1 MKKNKM
7 EKVVCNSLILL
18 GFALFVASTI
28 VFFVNRGN
36 IKYFSISYDSY
47 NNIENFSGFQ
57 EAVEK
62 NTGIDFDNILIK
74 NGGEIR
80 TNSNGNIT
88 YFSLDCIVNQADNRI
103 SLQIQNNKENEYNL
117 IIEKNNV
124 IKGEKISAKEIL
136 KMISFWDFNPND
148 LNAEYKFMID
158 GELIQN
164 IQINRS
170 VKQYIFFEKRIEEL
184 KNDLN
189 GQFSRITILCN
200 DSFQE
205 LYYQVK

>member
-1 MKKNKM
+1 MKK
-7 EKVVCNSLILL
+7 VICNSLIIL

-28 VFFVNRGN
+28 VFFVNRRNAG
-36 IKYFSISYDSY
+36 YFSISYDSY
-47 NNIENFSGFQ
+47 NNVENFSGFQ
-57 EAVEK
+57 EAVKK
-62 NTGIDFDNILIK
+62 NAGIDFSNILIK

-80 TNSNGNIT
+80 TDINGNII
-88 YFSLDCIVNQADNRI
+88 YFNLDCIVNQTDNRI
-103 SLQIQNNKENEYNL
+103 NLQIQNNGENEYKL
-117 IIEKNNV
+117 IVEKNDGL
-124 IKGEKISAKEIL
+124 KEEKISAKEIL
-136 KMISFWDFNPND
+136 EMISFWDFNSND
-148 LNAEYKFMID
+148 FNAEYKFMID

-170 VKQYIFFEKRIEEL
+170 VKQYIFFENRIEEL

-205 LYYQVK
+205 LYCQVK

>member
-7 EKVVCNSLILL
+7 KKVVYNSLFIL

-62 NTGIDFDNILIK
+62 NTGIDFENILIK

-80 TNSNGNIT
+80 TNFNGNIT
-88 YFSLDCIVNQADNRI
+88 YLNLDCIADQADNRI
-103 SLQIQNNKENEYNL
+103 SLQIQNNKEKEYKL
-117 IIEKNNV
+117 IVEKNDGL
-124 IKGEKISAKEIL
+124 KEEKISAKEIL
-136 KMISFWDFNPND
+136 EMISFWDFNSND
-148 LNAEYKFMID
+148 FNAEYKFMID

-170 VKQYIFFEKRIEEL
+170 VKQYIFFENRIEEL

-205 LYYQVK
+205 LYCQVK